1 MTTRT
6 LINEAKDAVSAASY
20 CPKKL
25 TAIHT
30 GIAAGASLLVA
41 LLSYLLST
49 GIGGTGGLGG
59 IGIRAALETAQSI
72 LELAIAILAPF
83 WSLGFVAAAL
93 QFARRQQL
101 GPHTLLTGFRCW
113 GPALRLMLLE
123 GLLFFAIMLAS
134 VQVGSFLYLMTPF
147 AGRLNDLATQAA
159 ASGSMDPDAL
169 MELLTALDQK
179 TLMGIFWSMIPFMVL
194 PAAVIIIPLAY
205 RLRLAQYILM
215 DRPRLGAMFA
225 LMLSFK
231 LTKKQ
236 CRKLLALD
244 LRFWWF
250 YGLEIVVQVLCY
262 GDLLLPLFGVE
273 LGMNGVL
280 ASFLFYALALVC
292 QVGLYVWK
300 KPQVFT
306 SYALFFDHLLPKEE
320 GQAA

>member
-1 MTTRT
+1 MNTKTY
-6 LINEAKDAVSAASY
+6 IYEAKDAVSAAAY

-25 TAIHT
+25 TAIHA
-30 GIAAGASLLVA
+30 GIAAGAGLLVA

-59 IGIRAALETAQSI
+59 IGTRAALETAQSI

-93 QFARRQQL
+93 QFARRQQV

-123 GLLFFAIMLAS
+123 GLLCFAVILVTMQA
-134 VQVGSFLYLMTPF
+134 GSYLYLLSPF
-147 AGRLNDLATQAA
+147 SA
-159 ASGSMDPDAL
+159 P
-169 MELLTALDQK
+169 LTALLQQAEALGITNLTAMIDLIAAQDQQVLRSI
-179 TLMGIFWSMIPFMVL
+179 TLSSLIFLGIPPLVVL
-194 PAAVIIIPLAY
+194 IPLAY
-205 RLRLAQYILM
+205 RLRLAQYILV

-231 LTKKQ
+231 LTKHQ
-236 CRKLLALD
+236 CRKLFALD

-250 YGLEIVVQVLCY
+250 YALEILVQILCY
-262 GDLLLPLFGVE
+262 SDLLLPLLGLE

-292 QVGLYVWK
+292 QTGLYVWK
-300 KPQVFT
+300 KPQVLT
-306 SYALFFDHLLPKEE
+306 SYALFFDHLLPTEE